1 MKVLNLRYDMSGMY
15 LETLK
20 TNSDLD
26 DLQFIKN
33 VAIVLKKLGDNVYL
47 CRELMAAESIR
58 TLISN
63 NLRAV

>member
-33 VAIVLKKLGDNVYL
+33 VAIVLKKLG
-47 CRELMAAESIR
+47 
-58 TLISN
+58 
-63 NLRAV
+63 